1 MRSVAASA
9 LAASSMKG
17 KRCLSKRTP
26 SNCARMLLPIVSAV
40 MPVESE
46 MKKTVR
52 CMGSPRVVAP
62 ACCAPYRKVRK
73 LSPLDRR
80 LTGMQLARRR
90 TALVFLC
97 HAPSTADNTNPLRP
111 ASGLCFVTIPL
122 VAALP
127 EETPLNHLV
136 LWLDQLR
143 MTDLGKVGG
152 KNASLGEM
160 IGNLAK
166 LGVSVPGG
174 FATTADAFQQYL
186 EKSGVAK
193 RIQARLADLNVD
205 DVDALTK
212 AGKEI
217 REWVI
222 ETPLPAEL
230 DQAIRDAYAKLCK
243 DAGANNIAVAV
254 RSSATAEDLPDASF
268 AGQQETFLNVVGIED
283 VLHKVKEVFASL
295 YNDRAIAYRVH
306 QGFAHENVFL
316 SAGVQ
321 LMVRSDVGA
330 AGVLFTLD
338 TESGFRD
345 VVFVTGSYGLGEMVV
360 QGAVNPDEFYV
371 FKPTLKAGKPAV
383 LRRNLGAKQLR
394 MVYSD
399 QPGERVKTEDTPAEL
414 RHKFCI
420 NDEDVQEL
428 ARQALIIEQHY
439 GRPMD
444 IEWAKD
450 GNTGKLYI
458 VQARPE
464 TVKSRAHATQL
475 ERFHLSEKGKVLAE
489 GRAIGQKI
497 GAGKAR
503 VVESVAD
510 MDKVQPGDVLVTDMT
525 DPNWEPVMKR
535 ASAIVTNRGGRT
547 CHAAIIAREL
557 GIPAVVGC
565 GDATERL
572 KDGTL
577 VTVSCSEGDTG
588 KIYDGLLE
596 TEVSEV
602 NRGEMPPIK
611 TKIMMNV
618 GNPQLA
624 FDFAQLPNEGVGLA
638 RLEFIINNNIG
649 VHPKAILDYPQID
662 ADLKKAVESVARGH
676 ASPRA
681 FYVDKV
687 AEGVAT
693 IAAAFWPKPVI
704 VRLSDFKSNEYRKL
718 IGGSRY
724 EPEEENPMLGF
735 RGAARYISE
744 DFGEAFAME
753 CEAIKRVRNDMGLTN
768 VQVMVPFVRTLGQA
782 ERVTKLLAQHG
793 LERGKDDLK
802 VIMMCEVP
810 SNAILAER
818 FLQFFDGFSIGSND
832 LTQLTLGLDRD
843 SGLELLAQD
852 FDERDPAVE
861 ALIHQA
867 IKACLAQGKYIGICG
882 QGPSDHP
889 DFAQWLAKE

>member
-1 MRSVAASA
+1 MSA
-9 LAASSMKG
+9 LF
-17 KRCLSKRTP
+17 
-26 SNCARMLLPIVSAV
+26 
-40 MPVESE
+40 
-46 MKKTVR
+46 
-52 CMGSPRVVAP
+52 SP
-62 ACCAPYRKVRK
+62 
-73 LSPLDRR
+73 
-80 LTGMQLARRR
+80 
-90 TALVFLC
+90 TALVVPFE
-97 HAPSTADNTNPLRP
+97 N
-111 ASGLCFVTIPL
+111 
-122 VAALP
+122 
-127 EETPLNHLV
+127 
-136 LWLDQLR
+136 LR
-143 MTDLGKVGG
+143 MTDVEFVGG

-160 IGNLAK
+160 ISQLPQ
-166 LGVSVPGG
+166 GVRVPTG
-174 FATTADAFQQYL
+174 FATTAHAFREFLAYD
-186 EKSGVAK
+186 G
-193 RIQARLADLNVD
+193 LADKISAKLKSLD
-205 DVDALTK
+205 TEDVRAL
-212 AGKEI
+212 AQVGAEI
-217 REWVI
+217 RAMVEAQ
-222 ETPLPAEL
+222 PFPADL
-230 DQAIRDAYAKLCK
+230 QKAIADEFAKLS
-243 DAGANNIAVAV
+243 AGNPNASFAV

-268 AGQQETFLNVVGIED
+268 AGQQETFLNVVGIDE
-283 VLHKVKEVFASL
+283 VMHKMKEVFASL
-295 YNDRAIAYRVH
+295 YNDRAISYRVH
-306 QGFAHENVFL
+306 KGFEHDVVAL

-321 LMVRSDVGA
+321 RMVRSDLGA
-330 AGVLFTLD
+330 AGVMFTID
-338 TESGFRD
+338 TESGFED
-345 VVFVTGSYGLGEMVV
+345 VVFITSSYGLGETVV

-371 FKPTLKAGKPAV
+371 HKPMLKAGKKAV
-383 LRRNLGAKQLR
+383 IRRNLGSKLIQ
-394 MVYSD
+394 MVFSTA
-399 QPGERVKTEDTPAEL
+399 QEKAASGKLVKTTEVATEL
-414 RHKFCI
+414 RNRYSLTDAEI
-420 NDEDVQEL
+420 EQL
-428 ARQALIIEQHY
+428 AHYALVIEQHY

-444 IEWAKD
+444 IEWGKD
-450 GNTGKLYI
+450 GTDGQLYI
-458 VQARPE
+458 LQARPE
-464 TVKSRAHATQL
+464 TVKSQAKDQAELRYKL
-475 ERFHLSEKGKVLAE
+475 KGHGTVLAE

-497 GAGKAR
+497 GTGPVR
-503 VVESVAD
+503 LVHNISE

-596 TEVSEV
+596 TEVTEV
-602 NRGEMPPIK
+602 QRGEMPPIK

-753 CEAIKRVRNDMGLTN
+753 CEALKRVRNDMGLTN

-782 ERVTKLLAQHG
+782 ERVTKLLATHG

-889 DFAQWLAKE
+889 DFAQWLAKEGISSISLNPDSVVATWQQLAS

>member
-1 MRSVAASA
+1 MSA
-9 LAASSMKG
+9 LF
-17 KRCLSKRTP
+17 
-26 SNCARMLLPIVSAV
+26 
-40 MPVESE
+40 
-46 MKKTVR
+46 
-52 CMGSPRVVAP
+52 SP
-62 ACCAPYRKVRK
+62 
-73 LSPLDRR
+73 
-80 LTGMQLARRR
+80 
-90 TALVFLC
+90 TALVVPFE
-97 HAPSTADNTNPLRP
+97 N
-111 ASGLCFVTIPL
+111 
-122 VAALP
+122 
-127 EETPLNHLV
+127 
-136 LWLDQLR
+136 LR
-143 MTDLGKVGG
+143 MTDVEVVGG

-160 IGNLAK
+160 ISQLPQ
-166 LGVSVPGG
+166 GVRVPTG
-174 FATTADAFQQYL
+174 FATTAHAFREFLAYD
-186 EKSGVAK
+186 G
-193 RIQARLADLNVD
+193 LADKISAKLKSLD
-205 DVDALTK
+205 TEDVRAL
-212 AGKEI
+212 AQVGAEI
-217 REWVI
+217 RAMVEAQ
-222 ETPLPAEL
+222 PFPADL
-230 DQAIRDAYAKLCK
+230 QKAIADEFAKLS
-243 DAGANNIAVAV
+243 AGNPNASFAV

-268 AGQQETFLNVVGIED
+268 AGQQETFLNVVGIDE
-283 VLHKVKEVFASL
+283 VMHKMKEVFASL
-295 YNDRAIAYRVH
+295 YNDRAISYRVH
-306 QGFAHENVFL
+306 KGFEHDVVAL

-321 LMVRSDVGA
+321 RMVRSDLGA
-330 AGVLFTLD
+330 AGVMFTID
-338 TESGFRD
+338 TESGFEE
-345 VVFVTGSYGLGEMVV
+345 VVFITSSYGLGETVV

-371 FKPTLKAGKPAV
+371 HKPMLKAGKKAV
-383 LRRNLGAKQLR
+383 IRRNLGSKLIQ
-394 MVYSD
+394 MVFSTS
-399 QPGERVKTEDTPAEL
+399 EEKAATRKLVKTIDVPAEQRNRYSL
-414 RHKFCI
+414 T
-420 NDEDVQEL
+420 DADVEQL
-428 ARQALIIEQHY
+428 AHYALVIEQHY

-444 IEWAKD
+444 IEWGKD
-450 GNTGKLYI
+450 GTDGQLYI
-458 VQARPE
+458 LQARPE
-464 TVKSRAHATQL
+464 TVKSQAKDQAELRYKL
-475 ERFHLSEKGKVLAE
+475 KGHGTVLAE

-497 GAGKAR
+497 GTGPVRLVHNIA
-503 VVESVAD
+503 E

-596 TEVSEV
+596 TEVTEV
-602 NRGEMPPIK
+602 QRGEMPPIK

-753 CEAIKRVRNDMGLTN
+753 CEALKRVRNDMGLTN

-782 ERVTKLLAQHG
+782 ERVTKLLATHG

-861 ALIHQA
+861 VLIHQA

-889 DFAQWLAKE
+889 DFAQWLAKEGISSISLNPDSVVATWQQLAG